1 MTVFAVTAVLAVLA
15 VLVVVLTASAVG
27 ADVLLLILLLRR
39 VGIVGCLRLGLRVG
53 VLSGRAI
60 TGRDVAT
67 GDVHRRVAVD
77 SVLLADGEGT
87 GPLLGVGLLD
97 PDLRRTGTTTAE
109 LAGGAADVLLLVLL
123 LRRVGVVGGLRL
135 GLGVGGLIRRARA
148 RGDVAT
154 SDVDGHVRVHGVLV
168 THRERSGLLIGLRL
182 LDSDLGR
189 SGPATPDL
197 AGRAAPDILGLV
209 LLLGRVGV
217 VGGLRLSF
225 GVRRLVCRARP
236 GGHAPAGDVDRHVR
250 VDGVLLADR
259 RRFRVLLGVGRL
271 DADLRCT
278 GAATAD
284 MAGAAVDVLGLCLLL
299 GGVGVVGRLR
309 LGLRVRQLI
318 GGARARGD
326 VPAGHVHRHVRVD
339 RVLVAHG
346 QGTCILVR
354 VGKLRPDLG
363 RTRTAAAG

>member
-1 MTVFAVTAVLAVLA
+1 M
-15 VLVVVLTASAVG
+15 
-27 ADVLLLILLLRR
+27 
-39 VGIVGCLRLGLRVG
+39 
-53 VLSGRAI
+53 
-60 TGRDVAT
+60 
-67 GDVHRRVAVD
+67 
-77 SVLLADGEGT
+77 
-87 GPLLGVGLLD
+87 
-97 PDLRRTGTTTAE
+97 
-109 LAGGAADVLLLVLL
+109 VLL
-123 LRRVGVVGGLRL
+123 LRRVGVVGCLRL

-189 SGPATPDL
+189 SGPATTEV
-197 AGRAAPDILGLV
+197 AGGAAHVLRLV
-209 LLLGRVGV
+209 LLLRRVGV

-225 GVRRLVCRARP
+225 RVRRLVCRARP

-259 RRFRVLLGVGRL
+259 RRLRVLLGVGRL

-284 MAGAAVDVLGLCLLL
+284 MAGAAVDVLGLRLLL
-299 GGVGVVGRLR
+299 GGIGVVGRLR

-326 VPAGHVHRHVRVD
+326 VPAGHVHRHVCVD